1 MLQIL
6 KPKVRW
12 EVDGNLG
19 RAYIEPLERGFG
31 HTLGNSLR
39 RVLLSSLPGAAITSV
54 RIKGVEHEFTTIP
67 GVVEDV
73 IDIILNLKGIRLK
86 IEMDEAEL
94 KIDAKGPKE
103 VKAGDIK
110 APAGVEIVNTEHHI
124 ATLDDRAKLEMTMRA
139 EKGRGYVPAQ
149 RNKRSG
155 DPIGVLPIDS
165 IFSPIRKVTYRV
177 ENTRVGQRTDYDRL
191 ILEVESDG
199 TVSPVEA
206 TNMASQIIM
215 EHLKLFAEAGEK
227 SLQLVFDEGESKE
240 HALYNTP
247 IEELNLSVRSYN
259 CLKKNGIDTVEQLIN
274 QSEKELLK
282 IRNFGHKS
290 MEEVKEKL
298 EKMGISLKKK

>member
-12 EVDGNLG
+12 EIDGNLG

-73 IDIILNLKGIRLK
+73 IDIILNLKGVRLK
-86 IEMDEAEL
+86 MEVDESEL
-94 KIDAKGPKE
+94 KIDVKGPKE

-110 APAGVEIVNTEHHI
+110 APAEVEIVNTEHHI
-124 ATLDDRAKLEMTMRA
+124 ATLDDGAKLEMTMRA

-149 RNKRSG
+149 KNKRSG

-199 TVSPVEA
+199 TISPVEA

>member
-39 RVLLSSLPGAAITSV
+39 RVLLSSLPGAAITSI
-54 RIKGVEHEFTTIP
+54 RIRGVEHEFTTIP

-73 IDIILNLKGIRLK
+73 IDIILNLKGVRLK
-86 IEMDEAEL
+86 LDVDEAEL
-94 KIDAKGPKE
+94 KLDVKGPKD

-110 APAGVEIVNTEHHI
+110 APAGVEIVNAKHHI
-124 ATLDDRAKLEMTMRA
+124 VTLDEGAKLEMTMRA

-149 RNKRSG
+149 KNKRSG

-165 IFSPIRKVTYRV
+165 IFSPVKKVTYRV

-199 TVSPVEA
+199 TISPVEA

-227 SLQLVFDEGESKE
+227 SLELVFDEGESKE

>member
-73 IDIILNLKGIRLK
+73 IDIILNLKGVRLK
-86 IEMDEAEL
+86 MEVDEAEL
-94 KIDAKGPKE
+94 KIDVKGPKE

-124 ATLDDRAKLEMTMRA
+124 ATLDDGAKLEMTMRA

-149 RNKRSG
+149 KNKRSG

-165 IFSPIRKVTYRV
+165 IFSPIKKVTYRV

>member
-12 EVDGNLG
+12 EVDGNFG
-19 RAYIEPLERGFG
+19 RAYIDPLERGFG

-86 IEMDEAEL
+86 MEVDEAEL
-94 KIDAKGPKE
+94 KIDVKGPKE

-124 ATLDDRAKLEMTMRA
+124 ATLDDGAKLEMTMRA
-139 EKGRGYVPAQ
+139 GKGRGYVPAQ
-149 RNKRSG
+149 KNKRSG
-155 DPIGVLPIDS
+155 EPIGVLPIDS

-177 ENTRVGQRTDYDRL
+177 ENTRVGQRTDYDRV

-199 TVSPVEA
+199 TISPVEA

-215 EHLKLFAEAGEK
+215 EHLKLFVEAGEK
-227 SLQLVFDEGESKE
+227 NLQLLFDDEESKE
-240 HALYNTP
+240 HTLYNTP